1 MAFTSAD
8 LTQVETAIVNLG
20 IGERV
25 VTVRFSSGKTIQ
37 YHETDLGELERL
49 RGMIKKDIN
58 LTAGNSRYRYAS
70 TSKGY

>member
-8 LTQVETAIVNLG
+8 LTQVEDAITNLS

-37 YHETDLGELERL
+37 YQESNMDDLIRL
-49 RGMIKKDIN
+49 RSLIKSDIN
-58 LTAGNSRYRYAS
+58 TTAGNSRHHYGT

>member
-37 YHETDLGELERL
+37 YHETDLSELERL

-58 LTAGNSRYRYAS
+58 LTAGNSRHRYVS